1 MSDDNPIEIINDF
14 TETEHEL
21 YARLHSQHKEKADSD
36 RWWHWEV
43 GKEVHTALRDARA
56 NKEHYGKNVL
66 KRMAL
71 ALGYENESVL
81 NTAALV
87 YDRWPTK
94 AAFKEVLKLK
104 NEANDSLSW
113 THLAHLA
120 QLKDDKM
127 FSKLAKLAL
136 EKGLTAR
143 QLLQAIQEQSNNGR
157 KGAGGPKHKVPDN
170 VSDAMKHINE
180 ASEKYAKKFDN
191 SWFCKQFNLAE
202 ELEKVPSDDVTEA
215 LLAQVQAVREHMRDV
230 QALLSE
236 AQSSLVESETWL
248 EECLTEEE
256 ECSEEE
262 DITLAEHKK
271 QQRATAKAK
280 KRKRVGTKK

>member
-1 MSDDNPIEIINDF
+1 MSDDNPIQIINDF
-14 TETEHEL
+14 KEKEREL
-21 YARLHSQHKEKADSD
+21 YARLHSQHKEKSDSD

-43 GKEVHTALRDARA
+43 GKVVHAALRDAKA
-56 NKEHYGKNVL
+56 NEEHYGKNVL

-71 ALGYENESVL
+71 ALGYDNESVL

-127 FSKLAKLAL
+127 FSKLAQLSL

-143 QLLQAIQEQSNNGR
+143 QLLQAIQKQSNSSR
-157 KGAGGPKHKVPDN
+157 KGSGGPKHKLPSN
-170 VSDAMKHINE
+170 PTDAMTHINTLFE
-180 ASEKYAKKFDN
+180 AIVKKFDN
-191 SWFCKQFNLAE
+191 SWFCKKFNLAK
-202 ELEKVPSDDVTEA
+202 ELEKLPADTITEA
-215 LLAQVQAVREHMRDV
+215 LLAQVQHTREHMRDV
-230 QALLSE
+230 QSLLSL

-248 EECLTEEE
+248 EECLLADGEE
-256 ECSEEE
+256 S
-262 DITLAEHKK
+262 ISMAEHKK
-271 QQRATAKAK
+271 KRATAKAK
-280 KRKRVGTKK
+280 RKKRVGTKK

>member
-14 TETEHEL
+14 TETDREL
-21 YARLHSQHKEKADSD
+21 YDRLHSQHIEKADSD

-43 GKEVHTALRDARA
+43 GKEVHAALRDAKD

-66 KRMAL
+66 KRMSL
-71 ALGYENESVL
+71 ALGYDNESVL

-113 THLAHLA
+113 THLAHQA

-157 KGAGGPKHKVPDN
+157 KGAGGPKHKLPATP
-170 VSDAMKHINE
+170 SDAMTHINTLFE
-180 ASEKYAKKFDN
+180 SIVKKFDN
-191 SWFCKQFNLAE
+191 SWFCKKFNLAK
-202 ELEKVPSDDVTEA
+202 ELEKVPADDVTEA
-215 LLAQVQAVREHMRDV
+215 LLAQVQHTREHMREV
-230 QALLSE
+230 QTLLSQ

-256 ECSEEE
+256 ES
-262 DITLAEHKK
+262 ISIAEHRK